1 VKISGGT
8 VPIGGE
14 VSGGGGYSSA
24 AHLADSGLPIPQ
36 EVLDAAAA
44 CVTDTDEIAL
54 FNPGRKVINAEP
66 AADSALDSCQ
76 SGANPA

>member
-1 VKISGGT
+1 MKISGGT

-44 CVTDTDEIAL
+44 CVTDTDPGKIAL

-66 AADSALDSCQ
+66 AADSET
-76 SGANPA
+76 